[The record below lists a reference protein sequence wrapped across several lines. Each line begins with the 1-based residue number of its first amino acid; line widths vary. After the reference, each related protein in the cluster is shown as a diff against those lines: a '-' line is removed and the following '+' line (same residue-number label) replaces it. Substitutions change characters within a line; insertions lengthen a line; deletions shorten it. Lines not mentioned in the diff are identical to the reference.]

1 MDPSRLIVMASMRWE
16 WGVAWQAL
24 VERTGGVEYVVGIKA
39 AFTDLLWLTGRRMA
53 TFGHE

>member
-1 MDPSRLIVMASMRWE
+1 MASMRWE